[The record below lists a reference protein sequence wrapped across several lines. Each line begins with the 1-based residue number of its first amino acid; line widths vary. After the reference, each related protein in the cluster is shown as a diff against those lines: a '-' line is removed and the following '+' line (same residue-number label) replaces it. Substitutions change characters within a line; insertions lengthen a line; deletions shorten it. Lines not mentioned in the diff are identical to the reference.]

1 MKYGYPKLLYHQER
15 NKDETIISVIKRLF
29 GEHATS
35 RSVKIQNREL
45 SFRYIAYNNMHRLTN
60 LVIIVMV
67 STWPIERYIPILL
80 GGYMRGLNRT
90 IIGLKAGNI
99 RVAKSMQ
106 NSLNRTMI
114 GLKARTA
121 MVNVSVTL
129 NTIGNT
135 KREIKAAAVVL

>member
-1 MKYGYPKLLYHQER
+1 
-15 NKDETIISVIKRLF
+15 
-29 GEHATS
+29 
-35 RSVKIQNREL
+35 
-45 SFRYIAYNNMHRLTN
+45 
-60 LVIIVMV
+60 
-67 STWPIERYIPILL
+67 
-80 GGYMRGLNRT
+80 MRGLNRT